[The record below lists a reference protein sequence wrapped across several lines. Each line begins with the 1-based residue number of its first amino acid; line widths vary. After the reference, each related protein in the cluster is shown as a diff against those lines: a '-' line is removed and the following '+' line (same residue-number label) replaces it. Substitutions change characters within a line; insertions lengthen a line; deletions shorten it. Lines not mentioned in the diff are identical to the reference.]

1 MHMLPSVP
9 TYPAPVP
16 HLVMHEQQVS
26 CLVENLA
33 AARPLVAG
41 LKKYETNFTP
51 AAKATVQRANESIA
65 GALSALD
72 SVPKNGGIAGWL
84 LEGKPAC
91 KPRHAIHKR
100 AYLGEAKAAHQ
111 SVLASLTALLTGGI
125 PLPRS
130 TKEELTQLKDRLQAW
145 RLAGVEEQEQLARSL
160 QQLYVEASSQG
171 AAVDIDAVESRADT
185 ALRSVLQALHGCT
198 DLTPEVRPTTGQGQL
213 QGASGRSKELKQELE
228 LLEQAVG
235 CAQGEGGTAAMLG
248 LALNSL
254 QRLHAS
260 HMGGD
265 EGDDSDSE
273 AADGDDGE
281 EDDEDDPFYMP
292 LPSAALKWADEK
304 KFKLLAM
311 PLSSAAEAA
320 DKPMLELEDA
330 PSPPKHLPLAVNV
343 QATPGLTAADYEPLP
358 PHLQSPGTSSANGQA
373 TPPHLS
379 PTAGRQAGAPH
390 TAPPGEESAPYV
402 SPIAAEASD
411 GAACQPHPADVS
423 QGAAKAAD
431 AGLCAAPDSPDSCG
445 KAASGPL
452 ISSSMLS
459 GDAGSN
465 SRDVQQAADAF
476 AAVRVSQPAV
486 TAPGA
491 GARGSGPHLL
501 APLPGREDASKPAA
515 PVPEE
520 QQQGANSTAGRAELD
535 TTPAV
540 PPDEKQKQFV
550 DFLQASNQGPSMFH
564 AQMRL
569 SLDGCRKLAA
579 FLASSARVRALSLS
593 RNYLGDDGMQIICDG
608 LRQNSSVT
616 SIDLPDNN
624 ISDSGCITLV
634 AAIQHN
640 RSLTQLQLAHNKI
653 GDEGAIAL
661 AALIASSPSLKKL
674 GLANNNIGK
683 AGCQAMTVAI
693 RASRTLKQ
701 LQLLPA
707 SQPAATEP
715 GPSTPP
721 PAKRTK
727 AEQAAEPSQPTRGAS
742 KGQSKAGKATPAP
755 QPDRLL
761 EKATAR
767 RTAHRVMAKKKRKGS
782 DKKHKAS
789 RSAQGKHVE
798 MAGPLVDVR
807 CGSALCVP
815 ALFVLTPPCVLAC
828 QNGNLAWLQVIKV
841 PEGAVLRGCKKT
853 RRKLREHLRLR
864 TEIHSQLRVIAS
876 LFVLR
881 IFLTCLVGYPT
892 PGSPSAPQ
900 PPAPAPAQP
909 ASMECDIDSDSES
922 DCDSEPEPQSDSE
935 SEPEPEPV
943 TQPPQRRCSA
953 RLAARAPAAP
963 TGPPLPLDC
972 EDPLML
978 RQLKDFCK
986 FFANPNFKTC
996 YNQLQR
1002 RFVRNRHPMLMP
1014 AFEDPSNQA
1023 LVAKLQELGS
1033 IYLAGDAN
1041 TIDAHSMQL
1050 AVAMQQHYANPG
1062 KWLFATQSSSTPAR
1076 PGTGAH
1082 QFEQHAGF
1090 AVMGCI
1096 DLRKKRIVK
1105 LYAKAARAK
1114 LGWSGE
1120 EAQLFI
1126 RMACGYGINA
1136 HSSELKAATL
1146 DKGHVADLIEEAN
1159 THRRLLGMK
1168 KEGSLQDTLP
1178 LPRHS
1183 LL

>member
-1 MHMLPSVP
+1 
-9 TYPAPVP
+9 
-16 HLVMHEQQVS
+16 MHEQQVS

-84 LEGKPAC
+84 LEG
-91 KPRHAIHKR
+91 

-198 DLTPEVRPTTGQGQL
+198 DLTPE
-213 QGASGRSKELKQELE
+213 ELE

-273 AADGDDGE
+273 AADGDDGQ

-311 PLSSAAEAA
+311 PLSSEAEAA

-459 GDAGSN
+459 GDVGSN
-465 SRDVQQAADAF
+465 SREVGQAADAF

-501 APLPGREDASKPAA
+501 APLPGREDDSKPAA

-520 QQQGANSTAGRAELD
+520 QRQGADSTAGRAELD

-683 AGCQAMTVAI
+683 AGCQAMTEAI

-701 LQLLPA
+701 LQLLPGN
-707 SQPAATEP
+707 PVH
-715 GPSTPP
+715 
-721 PAKRTK
+721 AKDAK
-727 AEQAAEPSQPTRGAS
+727 Q
-742 KGQSKAGKATPAP
+742 
-755 QPDRLL
+755 
-761 EKATAR
+761 
-767 RTAHRVMAKKKRKGS
+767 MAK
-782 DKKHKAS
+782 
-789 RSAQGKHVE
+789 
-798 MAGPLVDVR
+798 
-807 CGSALCVP
+807 AL
-815 ALFVLTPPCVLAC
+815 
-828 QNGNLAWLQVIKV
+828 
-841 PEGAVLRGCKKT
+841 
-853 RRKLREHLRLR
+853 
-864 TEIHSQLRVIAS
+864 
-876 LFVLR
+876 
-881 IFLTCLVGYPT
+881 
-892 PGSPSAPQ
+892 
-900 PPAPAPAQP
+900 
-909 ASMECDIDSDSES
+909 
-922 DCDSEPEPQSDSE
+922 
-935 SEPEPEPV
+935 
-943 TQPPQRRCSA
+943 
-953 RLAARAPAAP
+953 
-963 TGPPLPLDC
+963 
-972 EDPLML
+972 
-978 RQLKDFCK
+978 
-986 FFANPNFKTC
+986 
-996 YNQLQR
+996 
-1002 RFVRNRHPMLMP
+1002 VRNDKFSIKSMLG
-1014 AFEDPSNQA
+1014 
-1023 LVAKLQELGS
+1023 L
-1033 IYLAGDAN
+1033 
-1041 TIDAHSMQL
+1041 
-1050 AVAMQQHYANPG
+1050 
-1062 KWLFATQSSSTPAR
+1062 
-1076 PGTGAH
+1076 
-1082 QFEQHAGF
+1082 
-1090 AVMGCI
+1090 
-1096 DLRKKRIVK
+1096 
-1105 LYAKAARAK
+1105 
-1114 LGWSGE
+1114 SG
-1120 EAQLFI
+1120 
-1126 RMACGYGINA
+1126 
-1136 HSSELKAATL
+1136 
-1146 DKGHVADLIEEAN
+1146 
-1159 THRRLLGMK
+1159 
-1168 KEGSLQDTLP
+1168 
-1178 LPRHS
+1178 
-1183 LL
+1183 